1 MGRFD
6 RDNISGAKESG
17 WKNLF
22 LIPGKIIQWVLYI
35 GVSGK
40 RYGQVRS
47 QTRLAR
53 SPLMTYVYSFI
64 AWFQFVIPFSLI
76 FILEYFNVE
85 NAEETIGKL
94 FFGWIGWLFSILP

>member
-22 LIPGKIIQWVLYI
+22 LIPGKIIQWALYI

-64 AWFQFVIPFSLI
+64 AWFL
-76 FILEYFNVE
+76 FIIYCLVSVYDLLLGFYIRV
-85 NAEETIGKL
+85 
-94 FFGWIGWLFSILP
+94 F